1 MVETRTDPEGRLVR
15 LPPSL
20 AKTDPAMT
28 DRGWN
33 REPGGGVC
41 RVQSES
47 MNARHPSRGDAVAT
61 TKSKAADS
69 KPAAKKDGDKEPT
82 AEERDGVETRTLTG
96 GKTETVAVNDDP
108 NLSIDTAPE
117 RKQASTT
124 KTGSKTEAVLE
135 D

>member
-1 MVETRTDPEGRLVR
+1 
-15 LPPSL
+15 
-20 AKTDPAMT
+20 
-28 DRGWN
+28 
-33 REPGGGVC
+33 
-41 RVQSES
+41 
-47 MNARHPSRGDAVAT
+47 VAT

-69 KPAAKKDGDKEPT
+69 KPKKDGDKEPT

-108 NLSIDTAPE
+108 NLSIDTSPE
-117 RKQASTT
+117 RKQASVT